1 MLTNVNLGGG
11 GGLDLRNWDQTGH
24 QNETPTSTT
33 ILKNQA
39 NGKTKEKNVR
49 EVKNLQLYI

>member
-39 NGKTKEKNVR
+39 NGKTKEKKCKR
-49 EVKNLQLYI
+49 S